1 MIDETPRSW
10 RRIALPT
17 GALLALLLLAA
28 CDPVRQVGTVA
39 TAGSALVTSVTGPAE
54 LSATPAEL
62 RQLQLRDVAAPKAT
76 AFAGVTSVLLD
87 MGYRVQSADL
97 ASGLITAVAGSSA
110 RLRLDPSGLARSTQ
124 TPVVSVFVEEM
135 TPVSSRVRA
144 NFSIGTSA
152 SGQLASSG
160 ERPVLDGEL
169 YASFFASLETE
180 LADRRQA
187 GELRERVVTEDLR
200 QGRTAAA
207 ENSAQPPGIAEP
219 AARPPEPVAPMPEP
233 VDPAV
238 DEPLEPAV
246 SGEE

>member
-1 MIDETPRSW
+1 MIDKTPRSW

-39 TAGSALVTSVTGPAE
+39 TAGSALVTSVTGAAE

-87 MGYRVQSADL
+87 MGYRVQSADI
-97 ASGLITAVAGSSA
+97 ASGLITAVAGSSG
-110 RLRLDPSGLARSTQ
+110 RLRLDPSGLARSTH
-124 TPVVSVFVEEM
+124 TPVVSVFIEER
-135 TPVSSRVRA
+135 TPSSSRVRA
-144 NFSIGTSA
+144 NFSVGTSA

-169 YASFFASLETE
+169 YASFFALLETE

-187 GELRERVVTEDLR
+187 GELREPVVPVDLR
-200 QGRTAAA
+200 QGSTAGA
-207 ENSAQPPGIAEP
+207 ENAAVPSGVTAP
-219 AARPPEPVAPMPEP
+219 AAGQIEPLAPLPEP
-233 VDPAV
+233 VDPV
-238 DEPLEPAV
+238 VEESLEPMG